1 MLNINKIQ
9 NGTALTVA
17 LEGRLDTSS
26 SPVLDAD
33 LRRSL
38 DGVSSLVLD
47 LAGLE
52 YISSAGLRV
61 ILYAYKVMK
70 RQGELKLI
78 HVNEVIYGIF
88 EVSGF
93 IDILHI
99 ADAPAAPEEEWEQKG
114 RELTLDAKI
123 DNNERFTDF
132 VNAEL
137 EGMDCPAKARMQID
151 TAVDEI
157 LANVANYAYGEGTG
171 PVSVRVYQED
181 DPRAVILRFTD
192 SGTPFNPL
200 EKEVPDSISMP
211 ADDRPIGGLGIYL
224 VRKLMDDVAYEYRDG
239 KNMLQLKK
247 LI

>member
-9 NGTALTVA
+9 NGAALTVA

-26 SPVLDAD
+26 SPRLDAE
-33 LRRSL
+33 LRSAL

-47 LAGLE
+47 LEGLE

-61 ILYAYKVMK
+61 FLYAYKVMK
-70 RQGELKLI
+70 RQGKMTVR
-78 HVNEVIYGIF
+78 HVNDVIYGIF

-93 IDILHI
+93 KDILTLERTPS
-99 ADAPAAPEEEWEQKG
+99 DRQEETEQDGK
-114 RELTLDAKI
+114 ELTLEAKI

-137 EGMDCPAKARMQID
+137 EAMDCPMKARVQID
-151 TAVDEI
+151 TAMDEI
-157 LANVANYAYGEGTG
+157 LANVASYAYGDGTG
-171 PVSVRVYQED
+171 PVSLRITLED
-181 DPRAVILRFTD
+181 EPRTVILRFTD
-192 SGTPFNPL
+192 SGVPFNPL
-200 EKEVPDSISMP
+200 EKEVPDSISLS

-239 KNMLQLKK
+239 KNILLLKK
-247 LI
+247 RI